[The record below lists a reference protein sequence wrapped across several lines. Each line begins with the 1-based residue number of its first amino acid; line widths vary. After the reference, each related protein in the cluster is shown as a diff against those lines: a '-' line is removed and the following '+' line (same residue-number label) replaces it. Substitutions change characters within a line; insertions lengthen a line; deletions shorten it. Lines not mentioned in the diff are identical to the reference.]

1 MPWYTTAD
9 ARRDAERQSTQRKH
23 AMQTAM
29 TMKIERTETGEFIA
43 YVPGDYHIG
52 YGATASDAREAL
64 LWSMENE

>member
-1 MPWYTTAD
+1 M
-9 ARRDAERQSTQRKH
+9 QSQL
-23 AMQTAM
+23 

-43 YVPGDYHIG
+43 YYQGDYHIG